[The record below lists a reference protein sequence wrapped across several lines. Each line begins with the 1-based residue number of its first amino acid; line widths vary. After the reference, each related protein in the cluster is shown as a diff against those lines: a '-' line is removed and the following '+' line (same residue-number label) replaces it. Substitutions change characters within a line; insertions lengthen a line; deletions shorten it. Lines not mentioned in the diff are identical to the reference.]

1 MNRLKQI
8 MDRKAE
14 IRKTLESDEKVD
26 LVAIEKELRELD
38 EEQKEIEK
46 RQQLMQEAREINE
59 GVATGANVIQTFNTN
74 PEKRNE
80 EGTNSLEY
88 RNAFMDYVVKG
99 TKIPTELRADS
110 ITKTTDIGVLVP
122 ETVLNKIVEKLEA
135 TGMILPLVTRTSVKG
150 GLSIPNSSIKPVATW
165 VAEGAGSDKQKK
177 TLGTTTFS
185 YHKLRCAVAVS
196 LETDVMTLPAFE
208 SALTNN
214 VVEAMVKAIEQA
226 IINGSGIGQ
235 PKGILVEEPN
245 ADQVIEVATCDY
257 QTLIEA
263 ESALPLE
270 YESNAVWTMTKKTF
284 MKFMGMLD
292 ANGQPIGRINYG
304 INGKPERILLG
315 RTVKLCNY
323 IDSFTDSLAEGQ
335 SFAFLFDYK
344 DYILNTNFQMGIKK
358 YEDNETDDLVSK
370 SIMIADGKVL
380 VKESLVVL
388 KKAPAA

>member
-88 RNAFMDYVVKG
+88 RNAFMNYVVEG

-110 ITKTTDIGVLVP
+110 ITKTTDVGVLVP
-122 ETVLNKIVEKLEA
+122 ETVLNKIIEKLEA
-135 TGMILPLVTRTSVKG
+135 TGMILPLITRTSVKG

-165 VAEGAGSDKQKK
+165 VAEGVGSDKQKK

-185 YHKLRCAVAVS
+185 YHKLRCAVAIS
-196 LETDVMTLPAFE
+196 LETDVMTLSAFE

-226 IINGSGIGQ
+226 IISGSGIGQ
-235 PKGILVEEPN
+235 PKGILMEEPN
-245 ADQVIEVATCDY
+245 EDQVIEVATCDY

-335 SFAFLFDYK
+335 PFAFLFDYK

-358 YEDNETDDLVSK
+358 YEDNETDDLVNK